1 MRNFAFGVS
10 LCRVLFPEAALTA
23 AIADVFSVGSTKS
36 RPGPQLLRKDEVS
49 CLTTV
54 AITDILSGVRPV

>member
-23 AIADVFSVGSTKS
+23 AIADVFSVVATKFKK
-36 RPGPQLLRKDEVS
+36 GPQLYARMRFL
-49 CLTTV
+49 
-54 AITDILSGVRPV
+54 A

>member
-36 RPGPQLLRKDEVS
+36 RPGPQLYARMRFL
-49 CLTTV
+49 
-54 AITDILSGVRPV
+54 A